1 MLTKKWFRTY
11 IYTKQMHL
19 WLQPGKIRIHFK
31 RIYFLFETISEETIL
46 DSFSVSIF
54 HPREDY
60 SLCEWLLR
68 LPSKKLRSSPAH
80 TSIIRAQLFHANEG
94 WMRSISR
101 PAHNRC
107 FTPYQ
112 PNFWQIVN
120 FPWVL
125 RQWQRKIIYVNKIS
139 NNRRADIRTSENLSS
154 NDRSSRSNV
163 SLELYWARTTSSN
176 ATLAGS

>member
-1 MLTKKWFRTY
+1 MVIWVNWKCLGFQLRGLGSKVTTLYVTRRTIQPKIIKTVLQNKRHLAHKKWFRTY

-101 PAHNRC
+101 PAHKRC

-112 PNFWQIVN
+112 PNF
-120 FPWVL
+120 
-125 RQWQRKIIYVNKIS
+125 
-139 NNRRADIRTSENLSS
+139 
-154 NDRSSRSNV
+154 
-163 SLELYWARTTSSN
+163 
-176 ATLAGS
+176 